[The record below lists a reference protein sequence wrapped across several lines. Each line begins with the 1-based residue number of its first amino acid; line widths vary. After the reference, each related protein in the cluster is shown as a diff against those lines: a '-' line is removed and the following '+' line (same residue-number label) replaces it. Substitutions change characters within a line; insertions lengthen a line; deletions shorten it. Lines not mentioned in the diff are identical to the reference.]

1 MITNDSAIRRTRG
14 EPIASTGRGAQI
26 ALWVVQIVLAAMFI
40 FAGGSK
46 LLGAAAMVDLFN
58 AIGFGQW
65 FRYVTGA
72 IETSGAVMLLIP
84 SAAVFGALLLIPTM
98 IGAVATNL
106 LLGQSPVPPLV
117 LLIGVSGVAWA
128 RRGQLQSVFSR

>member
-1 MITNDSAIRRTRG
+1 VITNGSAIRRTRN
-14 EPIASTGRGAQI
+14 EPIAPTGRGAQI
-26 ALWVVQIVLAAMFI
+26 ALRVVQIALAAMFI
-40 FAGGSK
+40 VAGGSK

-58 AIGFGQW
+58 AIGFGRW
-65 FRYVTGA
+65 FRYLTGA
-72 IETSGAVMLLIP
+72 IETGGAVMLLIP
-84 SAAVFGALLLIPTM
+84 SAAVCGALLLIPTM

>member
-1 MITNDSAIRRTRG
+1 
-14 EPIASTGRGAQI
+14 
-26 ALWVVQIVLAAMFI
+26 
-40 FAGGSK
+40 
-46 LLGAAAMVDLFN
+46 
-58 AIGFGQW
+58 
-65 FRYVTGA
+65 
-72 IETSGAVMLLIP
+72 MLLIP